1 MVILYQIY
9 KNIATYYALNAQNV
23 YSTIP
28 HIVGNAVLLLRE
40 YAINA

>member
-1 MVILYQIY
+1 MVILYQRC
-9 KNIATYYALNAQNV
+9 KNIATYYALITQNV

-28 HIVGNAVLLLRE
+28 HIVGKAVLFLRE